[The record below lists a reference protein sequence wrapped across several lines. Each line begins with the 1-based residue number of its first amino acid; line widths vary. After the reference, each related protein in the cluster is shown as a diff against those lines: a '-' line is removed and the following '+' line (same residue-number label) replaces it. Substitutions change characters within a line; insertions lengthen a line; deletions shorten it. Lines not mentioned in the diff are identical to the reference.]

1 MTSAPCFGCSE
12 TPSYYSKK
20 CAECGYKFASLPGGL
35 ERENALTRLPAARGY
50 KLIRW
55 FGVSVSGGAV
65 VPAYLDDPI
74 AAVCIF
80 GLGVTIYMTGIVGA
94 WWNEE

>member
-20 CAECGYKFASLPGGL
+20 CVECGYKFASLPGEL
-35 ERENALTRLPAARGY
+35 ERENALTRLRAARVY
-50 KLIRW
+50 KLIRRV
-55 FGVSVSGGAV
+55 GVAVSGGAV

-74 AAVCIF
+74 ATFCIL
-80 GLGVTIYMTGIVGA
+80 GLGIAIYMTGIVGA

>member
-1 MTSAPCFGCSE
+1 
-12 TPSYYSKK
+12 
-20 CAECGYKFASLPGGL
+20 
-35 ERENALTRLPAARGY
+35 
-50 KLIRW
+50 
-55 FGVSVSGGAV
+55 V